1 MIPQETVEEIKRT
14 LDIVEVVEDFVTLKK
29 KGKSWIGIC
38 PFHVDN
44 SPSMYVTPS
53 MNLYK
58 CFSCGASGDAIK
70 FVQEKEGK
78 SYVEAL
84 KYLAAKYGIKIVEKK
99 RSPEEE
105 EKAKRKESIFLT
117 MNFAKDYFMRMMQT
131 SDEGKSLGLGY
142 FKNRGY
148 NGDTINK
155 FELGYSLDSWDSLE
169 KEATNKGYTLESLGQ
184 AGLQSENEKGKK
196 YDRFRG
202 RVMFPIHDLSGRV
215 IAFGARTLKK
225 DGKPKYLNSP
235 ETEIYHKSDALYGIY
250 QSKDALRVK
259 DRCYLVEGYTD
270 VISLNQ
276 SGIENVVASS
286 GTALTE
292 GQIKQI
298 KRFTNNV
305 TALFDGD
312 AAGLKAAIRGVDML
326 LEQGLNVRVV
336 RLPDGEDPDSFC
348 SSLGGDKFAEYL
360 KREETD
366 FILFAARL
374 YNEEAKNDPIKKG
387 EKIREVLMSIVK
399 IPDTI
404 QQEIFLKE
412 CAQVF
417 EISVE
422 GLAKNLQ
429 EIKQKELEQ
438 AEKRRNQQRRPYE
451 NPYGG
456 GSIDASPSHDAPPP
470 PLPPMGF
477 DNFSNEPP
485 PTPPPFDDVPPPPMD
500 FDGGFERD
508 FGGDEIP
515 PPVPFPLDDVPPPSM
530 EPVIEIGDAPI
541 LPPLGEVTP
550 STTQKPDSPK
560 GPSRLKRLGIHEE
573 EYIRILMLYGDQHI
587 NDEVG
592 YIYQYLFDELG
603 NMMLEDLFCQQ
614 ILVDYKNETAMGEIP
629 SINFFKEKYSSE
641 KDRKRILNIIGE
653 DTHEPSAEWTKRHKI
668 NIPKKDENIG
678 KLAYNSLLYYK
689 MAYLTDL
696 INQCQEGL
704 LLAEKNKNDEKMME
718 ALQLMTLL
726 SQQRKEIAKQLG
738 ITIKL

>member
-14 LDIVEVVEDFVTLKK
+14 LDIVEVVEDFVPLKK
-29 KGKSWIGIC
+29 KGKSWIGLC

-44 SPSMYVTPS
+44 TPSMYVTPS

-105 EKAKRKESIFLT
+105 EKHKRRESIFLT
-117 MNFAKDYFMRMMQT
+117 MNFAKDYFMRIMQT

-142 FKNRGY
+142 FKNRGF

-169 KEATNKGYTLESLGQ
+169 KEATGKGYTVESLNL
-184 AGLQSENEKGKK
+184 AGLQSENDKGRK

-235 ETEIYHKSDALYGIY
+235 ETEIYHKSDALYGIFH
-250 QSKDALRVK
+250 SKDALRVK

-270 VISLNQ
+270 VISLHQ
-276 SGIENVVASS
+276 AGIENVVASS

-305 TALFDGD
+305 TSLFDGD

-336 RLPDGEDPDSFC
+336 RLPDGEDPDSLC
-348 SSLGGDKFAEYL
+348 ASLGGEKFSEFL
-360 KREETD
+360 KQEETD

-374 YNEEAKNDPIKKG
+374 YNDEAKNDPIKKG

-412 CAQVF
+412 CAEVF

-429 EIKQKELEQ
+429 EIKQKEIEQ
-438 AEKRRNQQRRPYE
+438 AERRKNQQRRPYE

-456 GSIDASPSHDAPPP
+456 SRGTSNTPSPLPPSTPPP
-470 PLPPMGF
+470 SMPPMGF
-477 DNFSNEPP
+477 DDFPAN
-485 PTPPPFDDVPPPPMD
+485 TPPPPPMD
-500 FDGGFERD
+500 DIPLPPPMEFDGFSS
-508 FGGDEIP
+508 GGEMP
-515 PPVPFPLDDVPPPSM
+515 PPPPPMDEMPPMPLDI
-530 EPVIEIGDAPI
+530 EPTAPPI
-541 LPPLGEVTP
+541 LPPLGAEEVK
-550 STTQKPDSPK
+550 KPAFERPK

-573 EYIRILMLYGDQHI
+573 EYIRILMLYGDQYI
-587 NDEVG
+587 NEEVG

-603 NMMLEDLFCQQ
+603 DMMLEDLFCQQ

-629 SINFFKEKYSSE
+629 SIHYFKEKYSEE

-653 DTHEPSAEWTKRHKI
+653 DTHEPSAEWTTRHKI
-668 NIPKKDENIG
+668 NIPKKDENVG

-689 MAYLTDL
+689 IAYLTDL
-696 INQCQEGL
+696 INQCQDGL
-704 LLAEKNKNDEKMME
+704 VVAEQNNNEEKMME
-718 ALQLMTLL
+718 ALELMTLL
-726 SQQRKEIAKQLG
+726 AQQRKEIADQLG